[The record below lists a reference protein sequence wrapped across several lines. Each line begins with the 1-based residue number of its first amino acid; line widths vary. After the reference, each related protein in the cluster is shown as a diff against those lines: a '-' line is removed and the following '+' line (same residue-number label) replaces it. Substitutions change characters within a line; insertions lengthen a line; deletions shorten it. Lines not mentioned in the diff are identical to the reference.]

1 MSVSNGIITAPVSI
15 SDIQN
20 AIGVAGGGDLATLCV
35 SNNINPWAKYK
46 PVRRQVIDTVDGQ
59 WDRSNNCWL
68 SSAHWWKQTQA
79 GSATQGGTPVGSC
92 GFHIEYFT
100 GFGSY
105 NTSGTFAYKL
115 INGLLGWTYE
125 KPAGG
130 SQSPYRQ
137 QDFAQYYHNAI
148 QPYGEL
154 GTNEYHLNNQDK
166 VTFQWDL
173 PISQYPALN
182 LALSDF
188 AIGNQSLQSFHLG
201 VILWDNSTSKV
212 FISSG
217 TFGSGDINIETDSDQ
232 SLAIKGTA
240 RQRTWNLMPFFS
252 LNTDYNQTG
261 IFISMANVS
270 PSQITIMMHG
280 SIYCMVM
287 AEFNQAGTTISYT
300 IDIVNE
306 TTSPRT
312 NASVYVE
319 IKKIPA
325 SSSTPPEE
333 WSGDVYHNTITQT
346 IAAST
351 TTQIQGTASV
361 SYDQDYIYWIMAR
374 VESVAES
381 TSGYEQVDADIFR
394 P

>member
-1 MSVSNGIITAPVSI
+1 MSYSSGIIQAPVSI

-20 AIGVAGGGDLATLCV
+20 ALGVVGGGDLGTLCV
-35 SNNINPWAKYK
+35 ASTINPWAKYK
-46 PVRRQVIDTVDGQ
+46 PVRSQVIDTVTGQ
-59 WDRSNNCWL
+59 WENNAWKN
-68 SSAHWWKQTQA
+68 SATWWKNTQA
-79 GSATQGGTPVGSC
+79 GSATQGGNPTGSC

-100 GFGSY
+100 GFGAY
-105 NTSGTFAYKL
+105 TSTGTFAYKL
-115 INGLLGWTYE
+115 INGLLGWAYE

-137 QDFAQYYHNAI
+137 QDFAQYNHNAI
-148 QPYGEL
+148 VPYGEL
-154 GTNEYHLNNQDK
+154 GTNQYHLDVNDK

-173 PISQYPALN
+173 PIPQYPALN

-188 AIGNQSLQSFHLG
+188 AINGNSLQSFHLG

-252 LNTDYNQTG
+252 LGTDPNSQG
-261 IFISMANVS
+261 VFLSMANVT
-270 PSQITIMMHG
+270 PSQVTIMMHG

-287 AEFNQAGTTISYT
+287 AEFNQAGTSISYT
-300 IDIVNE
+300 IDVVNE
-306 TTSPRT
+306 TTSART
-312 NASVYVE
+312 NASIYVE

-325 SSSTPPEE
+325 SSTTPPEE
-333 WSGDVYHNTITQT
+333 WSGDVYHTTITQT

-351 TTQIQGTASV
+351 TTRVTGTASV
-361 SYDQDYIYWIMAR
+361 TYEQDYIYWIMAR
-374 VESVAES
+374 VENVSES

>member
-1 MSVSNGIITAPVSI
+1 MSYSSGIIQAPVSI

-20 AIGVAGGGDLATLCV
+20 ALGVVGGGDLGTLCV
-35 SNNINPWAKYK
+35 ASTINPWAKYK
-46 PVRRQVIDTVDGQ
+46 PVRSQVIDTVTGQ
-59 WDRSNNCWL
+59 WENNAWKN
-68 SSAHWWKQTQA
+68 SATWWKNTQA
-79 GSATQGGTPVGSC
+79 GSATQGGNPTGSC

-100 GFGSY
+100 GFGAYTS
-105 NTSGTFAYKL
+105 SGTFAYKL
-115 INGLLGWTYE
+115 INGLLGWAYE

-148 QPYGEL
+148 VPYGEL
-154 GTNEYHLNNQDK
+154 GTNQYHLRQDDK
-166 VTFQWDL
+166 VEFQWDL

-188 AIGNQSLQSFHLG
+188 AINGTSLAEFHLG

-217 TFGSGDINIETDSDQ
+217 TFGSGDINVLTDSDQ

-252 LNTDYNQTG
+252 KLTDPNSHG
-261 IFISMANVS
+261 VFLSMANVT
-270 PSQITIMMHG
+270 PSQVTIMMHG

-287 AEFNQAGTTISYT
+287 AEFNQAGTSISYT
-300 IDIVNE
+300 IDVVNE
-306 TTSPRT
+306 TTSART
-312 NASVYVE
+312 NASIYVV

-333 WSGDVYHNTITQT
+333 WSGDVYHTTITQT

-351 TTQIQGTASV
+351 TTRVTGTANV
-361 SYDQDYIYWIMAR
+361 AYDQDYIFWIMAR
-374 VESVAES
+374 VENVSES

>member
-1 MSVSNGIITAPVSI
+1 MSYSSGIIQAPVSI

-20 AIGVAGGGDLATLCV
+20 ALGVVGGGDLGTLCV
-35 SNNINPWAKYK
+35 ASTINPWAKYK
-46 PVRRQVIDTVDGQ
+46 PVRSQVIDTVTGQ
-59 WDRSNNCWL
+59 WENNAWKN
-68 SSAHWWKQTQA
+68 SATWWKNTQA
-79 GSATQGGTPVGSC
+79 GSATQGGNPTGSC

-100 GFGSY
+100 GFGAY
-105 NTSGTFAYKL
+105 TSTGTFAYKL
-115 INGLLGWTYE
+115 INGLLGWAYE

-148 QPYGEL
+148 VPYGEL
-154 GTNEYHLNNQDK
+154 GTNQYHLDVNDK

-173 PISQYPALN
+173 PIPQYPALN

-188 AIGNQSLQSFHLG
+188 AINGNSLQSFHLG

-217 TFGSGDINIETDSDQ
+217 TFGSGDINVETDSDQ
-232 SLAIKGTA
+232 SLAIKGTS

-252 LNTDYNQTG
+252 LGTDPNSQG
-261 IFISMANVS
+261 VFLSMANVT
-270 PSQITIMMHG
+270 PSQVTIMMHG

-300 IDIVNE
+300 IDVVND
-306 TTSPRT
+306 TTSART
-312 NASVYVE
+312 NASIYVE

-333 WSGDVYHNTITQT
+333 WSGDVYHTYITQT

-351 TTQIQGTASV
+351 TTRVAGTANV
-361 SYDQDYIYWIMAR
+361 AYDQDYIFWIMAR
-374 VESVAES
+374 VENVSES

>member
-1 MSVSNGIITAPVSI
+1 MSYSSGIIQAPVSI

-20 AIGVAGGGDLATLCV
+20 ALGVVGGGDLGTLCV
-35 SNNINPWAKYK
+35 ASTINPWAKYK
-46 PVRRQVIDTVDGQ
+46 PVRSQVIDTVTGQ
-59 WDRSNNCWL
+59 WENNAWKN
-68 SSAHWWKQTQA
+68 SATWWKNTQA
-79 GSATQGGTPVGSC
+79 GSATQGGNPTGSC

-100 GFGSY
+100 GFGAY
-105 NTSGTFAYKL
+105 TSTGTFAYKL
-115 INGLLGWTYE
+115 INGLLGWAYE

-137 QDFAQYYHNAI
+137 QDFAQYNHNAI
-148 QPYGEL
+148 VPYGEL
-154 GTNEYHLNNQDK
+154 GTNQYHLDVNDK

-173 PISQYPALN
+173 PIPQYPALN

-188 AIGNQSLQSFHLG
+188 AINGNSLQSFHLG

-217 TFGSGDINIETDSDQ
+217 TFGSGDINVETDSDQ

-252 LNTDYNQTG
+252 LGTDPNSQG
-261 IFISMANVS
+261 VFLSMANVT
-270 PSQITIMMHG
+270 PSQVTIMMHG

-287 AEFNQAGTTISYT
+287 AEFNQAGTSISYN
-300 IDIVNE
+300 IDVVNE
-306 TTSPRT
+306 TTSART
-312 NASVYVE
+312 NASIYVE

-325 SSSTPPEE
+325 SSTTPPEE
-333 WSGDVYHNTITQT
+333 WSGDVYHTTITQT

-351 TTQIQGTASV
+351 TTRVTGTASV
-361 SYDQDYIYWIMAR
+361 TYEQDYIYWIMAR
-374 VESVAES
+374 VENVSES

>member
-1 MSVSNGIITAPVSI
+1 MPVSSGIISAPVSI
-15 SDIQN
+15 SDIQS
-20 AIGVAGGGDLATLCV
+20 AIGVAGGGDLGTLCV
-35 SNNINPWAKYK
+35 ASTINKWAKYK
-46 PVRRQVIDTVDGQ
+46 PVRSQVYDTVTGQ
-59 WDRSNNCWL
+59 WENNAWK
-68 SSAHWWKQTQA
+68 SSATWWKNTQA
-79 GSATQGGTPVGSC
+79 GSSTQGGTPAGSC

-100 GFGSY
+100 GFGSI
-105 NTSGTFAYKL
+105 SSSSTFAYKL
-115 INGLLGWTYE
+115 INQLLGWTYE

-130 SQSPYRQ
+130 SNSPYRQ

-154 GTNEYHLNNQDK
+154 GTNEYHLDVNDK
-166 VTFQWDL
+166 VIFQWDL
-173 PISQYPALN
+173 PIAQYPALN

-188 AIGNQSLQSFHLG
+188 AIGGTSLQSFHLG
-201 VILWDNSTSKV
+201 VILWDSSTSKV

-252 LNTDYNQTG
+252 RYTDYNQQG
-261 IFISMANVS
+261 IFLSMANVT
-270 PSQITIMMHG
+270 PSQVTIMMHG
-280 SIYCMVM
+280 SIYCMVQ
-287 AEFNQAGTTISYT
+287 AEFNQAGTAISYT
-300 IDIVNE
+300 VSVVNE
-306 TTSPRT
+306 TSTART
-312 NASVYVE
+312 NASIYVE

-333 WSGDVYHNTITQT
+333 WSGDVYHTTITQT
-346 IAAST
+346 IAANT
-351 TTQIQGTASV
+351 TTTVTGTASV

-374 VESVAES
+374 VENVSES